1 MIRLSTGPRRRLFW
15 GLYPKILAIALS
27 VLFSLSVFSYFSVR
41 DFYTAQIKKDLDRI
55 SQILIHSLPSG
66 KGFVPNPDAGVD
78 LQNQFSEIVKDT
90 GIRVTLIHQDGT
102 VLVDTQENPEGM
114 ENHSTRPEF
123 AQALKGEEGTSQRYS
138 ETQKRN
144 LLYVAIPVG
153 SGGQVR
159 AVMRAGV
166 PVTEIHSALNVV
178 FLNLALATLFLVVIA
193 AVTSGLLARRVSKPI
208 EVLRKRVKLLAQGQN
223 PTVFELPPS
232 APKEL
237 HSLGKATNKMAN
249 QLQRRIRTIL
259 EQRDEQEAVLSSMVE
274 GVIGVDEEGKVFHAN
289 EAAARILETEVSKL
303 TGKTIREAVRIPE
316 MQALMLEEF
325 QVGEPL
331 EKEIVLVGLEDK
343 YFQVHGTPLSRGKEN
358 NNGKLFVF
366 NDVSKIRR
374 LENHRREFVA
384 NVSHE
389 LRTPLTSIK
398 GFVETL
404 LAGAYKEPKEAEKFL
419 GIIQHQTDRLSEI
432 IQDLMRLS
440 KIEREIDQDD
450 IEISEG
456 CIRPV
461 IESSIDICRQ
471 NAKKKNISIEV
482 NCEPNLKALIDP
494 TLLEQAVINLV
505 DNAIK
510 YSEEKSSVNVEAKAL
525 GSEVVISVQDQGGG
539 ISQEHLSRIFERFY
553 TVDKARSRKVG
564 GTGLGLSIV
573 KHIAIAHQGTAT
585 VESRL
590 GEGSRFS
597 IHLKPVIQG

>member
-1 MIRLSTGPRRRLFW
+1 MSRKRLFW
-15 GLYPKILAIALS
+15 GLYPKILAIALL
-27 VLFSLSVFSYFSVR
+27 VLFSFSAFSYFSVR
-41 DFYTAQIKKDLDRI
+41 DFYTTQTRKNLNRI
-55 SQILIHSLPSG
+55 SRILIHSLPTENQLEGS
-66 KGFVPNPDAGVD
+66 AE
-78 LQNQFSEIVKDT
+78 LQDRFSVIVKDT
-90 GIRVTLIHQDGT
+90 GIRVTLIQSDGK
-102 VLVDTQENPEGM
+102 VLVDTQENPEVM
-114 ENHSTRPEF
+114 DNHATRPEVVD
-123 AQALKGEEGTSQRYS
+123 ALKGREGNSQRYS
-138 ETQKRN
+138 DTQN
-144 LLYVAIPVG
+144 QDLLYVAVPV
-153 SGGQVR
+153 SWGGQVH
-159 AVMRAGV
+159 AIMRTGV
-166 PVTEIHSALNVV
+166 PITDINGALNVV
-178 FLNLALATLFLVVIA
+178 FLNLALATLFLVIIA

-223 PTVFELPPS
+223 PTAFELSPS

-249 QLQRRIRTIL
+249 QLRRRIRTIL

-274 GVIGVDEEGKVFHAN
+274 GVIAVNEEGKVFHVN
-289 EAAARILETEVSKL
+289 EAAAKMLETEVSKL

-325 QVGEPL
+325 QIGEAL
-331 EKEIVLVGLEDK
+331 EKEIVLLGLEDK
-343 YFQVHGTPLSRGKEN
+343 YFQVHGTPLLRGKEN
-358 NNGKLFVF
+358 KKGKLFVF

-404 LAGAYKEPKEAEKFL
+404 IAGAYKEPKEAEKFL

-432 IQDLMRLS
+432 IHDLMRLS

-450 IEISEG
+450 IEIAEG
-456 CIRPV
+456 RIRPV
-461 IESSIDICRQ
+461 IESALDICRQ
-471 NAKKKNISIEV
+471 SAEKKNISIVVE
-482 NCEPNLKALIDP
+482 CEGNLKGLIDS
-494 TLLEQAVINLV
+494 TLLEQAVTNLV

-510 YSEEKSSVNVEAKAL
+510 YSDEKSSVTLSAKTL
-525 GSEVVISVQDQGGG
+525 GNEVVISVQDQGSG
-539 ISQEHLSRIFERFY
+539 IPQEHLSRIFERFY
-553 TVDKARSRKVG
+553 RVDKARSRKIG

-585 VESRL
+585 VESQV

-597 IHLKPVIQG
+597 IHLKRADPE